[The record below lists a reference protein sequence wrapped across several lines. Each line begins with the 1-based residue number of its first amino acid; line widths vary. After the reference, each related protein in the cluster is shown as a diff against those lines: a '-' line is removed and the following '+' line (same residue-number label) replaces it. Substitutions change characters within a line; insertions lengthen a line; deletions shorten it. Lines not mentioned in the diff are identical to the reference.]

1 MFDQIFRPILYLKII
16 HPQKS
21 LVDWVYPICLA
32 LAYNLLMVTF
42 KGFGWVVNS
51 EKSLSFI
58 LGFLQTLPGFYIAA
72 LAVVA
77 SFGRRGMDQY
87 ISGVTPISKQ
97 MVYGELVD
105 LKLTRRRFLAMLF
118 SYLTFLSIVMVVL
131 TFAHLGIEISAEAG
145 SLAIGLMTAFH
156 IVYSILFFQLVI
168 VTLWGVYYM
177 GYRIYEE
184 D

>member
-1 MFDQIFRPILYLKII
+1 MLEQIFRPLLYLRII
-16 HPQKS
+16 HPQKWKT
-21 LVDWVYPICLA
+21 DWAYPIVLA
-32 LAYNLLMVTF
+32 IPYNLTTIYF
-42 KGFGWVVNS
+42 KGVSWLSNS

-87 ISGVTPISKQ
+87 ISGTTPLSKQ
-97 MVYGELVD
+97 IIHGEIVEI
-105 LKLTRRRFLAMLF
+105 KLTRRRFLAMLF
-118 SYLTFLSIVMVVL
+118 SYLTFLSIVMVVM
-131 TFAHLGIEISAEAG
+131 TFIHLEIKLSTPPSNLALGIFA
-145 SLAIGLMTAFH
+145 AFH
-156 IVYSILFFQLVI
+156 AIYSILFFQLVV